1 MADGK
6 VNTLLNSKI
15 TLPGLA
21 AIVAAL
27 ATVNLSCTALA
38 YTPDDPAAVYH
49 LWETDEEGKPCT
61 R

>member
-27 ATVNLSCTALA
+27 ATVNLSGTALA
-38 YTPDDPAAVYH
+38 YTPDDLATVYH